1 MEPLCFLNGQLLPLK
16 DAKIGIFDLGVLRG
30 FGIYEGITSF
40 DGKPFHYDA
49 HWDRFERSAKPLGL
63 RIPFSKDEVREAM
76 RTLIA
81 RNAPGQRATLRMA
94 LTGGLAEGGIEHVPG
109 RETLF
114 ITAEP
119 AVPLPPELYG
129 NGGTLITYEHE
140 RFMPEAKTIHYIT
153 AVTLQGKRKAAGAI
167 EILYTSKGD
176 MLECATS
183 NAMIVKDG
191 AVITPK
197 DRVLPGITRLVTL
210 ELAREAGIPVEE
222 RPVSMDEV
230 FAADEFFMTS
240 SFKDIVPIVSIDGKA
255 IGNGAPGP
263 LTRRLMELFATHA
276 HPLNSRPLSSRV
288 ATTRP

>member
-1 MEPLCFLNGQLLPLK
+1 MPLA
-16 DAKIGIFDLGVLRG
+16 DAKIGILDLGLLRG

-40 DGKPFHYDA
+40 DGEPFHYDA

-63 RIPFSKDEVREAM
+63 KIPYTKEEIRNAM

-81 RNAPGQRATLRMA
+81 KNSPGQRATLRMV
-94 LTGGLAEGGIEHVPG
+94 LTGGLADGGIEHVPG

-119 AVPLPPELYG
+119 AVPFPASLYE
-129 NGGTLITYEHE
+129 NGGSLISYEHE

-153 AVTLQGKRKAAGAI
+153 AVVLQDKRKAAGAI
-167 EILYTSKGD
+167 EILYTSKGQ

-183 NAMIVKDG
+183 NAMIVKNG
-191 AVITPK
+191 KVITPK

-210 ELAREAGIPVEE
+210 ELAREAGISVEE

-240 SFKDIVPIVSIDGKA
+240 SFKDIVPIVTIDGKT
-255 IGNGAPGP
+255 IGKGVPGAV
-263 LTRRLMELFATHA
+263 TRDLITRFANHAGALKSPVISSKVASTRL
-276 HPLNSRPLSSRV
+276 
-288 ATTRP
+288 